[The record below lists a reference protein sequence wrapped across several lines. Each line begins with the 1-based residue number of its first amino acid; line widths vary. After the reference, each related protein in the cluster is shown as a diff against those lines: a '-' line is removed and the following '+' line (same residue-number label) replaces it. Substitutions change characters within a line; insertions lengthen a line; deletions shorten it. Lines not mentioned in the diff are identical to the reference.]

1 MLKKA
6 LLGITL
12 LVFVLGQ
19 SVCFAN
25 PIPNLV
31 GTWTV
36 SSEGVVLLKAND
48 TTKYGKIGTPLD
60 KEGKIKAISSSSA
73 DMKIIITEQKGRIFH
88 GIKQSGKI
96 TEKLAGV
103 IGYDNKTIHCV
114 DDDGFNEGTYDSEND
129 RIETYYKHAGD
140 TDSMV
145 VVDTWTRVE

>member
-1 MLKKA
+1 MKKA

-31 GTWTV
+31 GTWEV
-36 SSEGVVLLKAND
+36 SSVGVVLLKAND
-48 TTKYGKIGTPLD
+48 ATKYGIVGTSLD
-60 KEGKIKAISSSSA
+60 KEGRIQAISSSPE

-96 TEKLAGV
+96 TEKFAGV